1 MKVLVVEDDVSIWL
15 NIKDYLEEH
24 WYNVEHEENWYK
36 AFFSAKNKKYDLIV
50 LDLMLPDKDWISIAR
65 DLRTLWINTPILM
78 LTAKDSLDSKLEWFK
93 VWADDY
99 LVKPFSL
106 KELLVRVQS
115 IVRRVYFDNSK
126 IDHLTVWNMTIDFN
140 LKELYVNWNKI
151 ELTKKEYLIMEYLFM
166 NKNKV
171 VSKKEIEE
179 HIWWINHDIWSDV
192 VRVHV
197 QMIRAKIWDKEQT
210 MIKTVR
216 WLWFK
221 ISDDE

>member
-1 MKVLVVEDDVSIWL
+1 M
-15 NIKDYLEEH
+15 
-24 WYNVEHEENWYK
+24 
-36 AFFSAKNKKYDLIV
+36 
-50 LDLMLPDKDWISIAR
+50 
-65 DLRTLWINTPILM
+65 
-78 LTAKDSLDSKLEWFK
+78 
-93 VWADDY
+93 
-99 LVKPFSL
+99 

-126 IDHLTVWNMTIDFN
+126 IDHLTVGNMTIDFN

-179 HIWWINHDIWSDV
+179 HIWGINHDIWSDV

-197 QMIRAKIWDKEQT
+197 QMIRAKIWDKDQT

>member
-1 MKVLVVEDDVSIWL
+1 MKVLVVEDDISIWL

-24 WYNVEHEENWYK
+24 WYNVDHEENGYK
-36 AFFSAKNKKYDLIV
+36 AFFSAKHKKFDLIV

-126 IDHLTVWNMTIDFN
+126 IDHLTVGNMTIDFN
-140 LKELYVNWNKI
+140 LKELYINWSKI

-179 HIWWINHDIWSDV
+179 HIWWLNHDIWSDV

-197 QMIRAKIWDKEQT
+197 QMIRAKIWDKDQT

>member
-24 WYNVEHEENWYK
+24 WYNVEHEENGYK

-126 IDHLTVWNMTIDFN
+126 IDHLTVGNMTIDFN

-179 HIWWINHDIWSDV
+179 HIWGINHDIWSDV

-197 QMIRAKIWDKEQT
+197 QMIRAKIWDKDQT